1 MATMNTVIIVVGL
14 CTRKGIGTKS
24 TFEMMEIP
32 VEDLVAVAGICL
44 AVFTTENIPP
54 LATRL

>member
-1 MATMNTVIIVVGL
+1 M
-14 CTRKGIGTKS
+14 
-24 TFEMMEIP
+24 FEMMEIP